1 VLHLYL
7 RHPKKARNTL
17 ALFGKIEFMTKPNDH
32 YKPLEFLGHPKG
44 LSLLFLTEMWERFSF
59 YGMRAL
65 LILYMVKF
73 LLLPENSQVIGM
85 DFMRAF
91 FEIFS
96 GPLSHQAF
104 ASEIYGL
111 YTALVYLTPL
121 FGGWLA
127 DHKFGQRAAIIF
139 GAILM
144 AIGHLMM
151 AFPPMTFIALVMLIL
166 GNGAFKPN
174 ISSQVGRLYASN
186 DRRRDRAYAIF
197 YVGIN
202 TGAFLSP
209 LICGTLG
216 EEYGWHYGFMAAGI
230 GMMIALFC
238 YLHAQP
244 NLPPDTPL
252 KSGRMKI
259 PLTTTERNAVLAL
272 ILIYIPTIFFWAA
285 FEQQGNTIALW
296 TNDNTNRYVDFLI
309 WRGDIPVTWFQALNP
324 LFVFVLSPLII
335 KFWSWQSDHGRE
347 PCVLSKM
354 SIGCSLVALAY
365 LILALA
371 AWLAQGEKASAFW
384 LLLYFVIITI
394 GELYLSPL
402 GLSLVSTLAPATMI
416 STMMGFW
423 FAASFIGNIGAGYLG
438 TFWEAI
444 DKPRFFL
451 LIASVAAIGT
461 LLILC
466 LKHLINPYSAHD
478 SNNA

>member
-1 VLHLYL
+1 MALK
-7 RHPKKARNTL
+7 RHATL
-17 ALFGKIEFMTKPNDH
+17 LLQLAKQNSMTKRNDNF
-32 YKPLEFLGHPKG
+32 KPLEFLGHPRG

-65 LILYMVKF
+65 LVLYMVKF
-73 LLLPENSQVIGM
+73 LLPPEHSQVIGM
-85 DFMRAF
+85 DSVRAV
-91 FEIFS
+91 FERFS
-96 GPLSHQAF
+96 GPTSHQAF
-104 ASEIYGL
+104 ASEIYGF
-111 YTALVYLTPL
+111 YTGLVYLTPL

-127 DHKFGQRAAIIF
+127 DHKLGQRHAVIV

-144 AIGHLMM
+144 AIGHLLM
-151 AFPPMTFIALVMLIL
+151 AFPPMTLIALVMLIL

-186 DRRRDRAYAIF
+186 DRRRDTAYAIF

-216 EEYGWHYGFMAAGI
+216 EEYGWRYGFMAAGI
-230 GMMIALFC
+230 GMMIALCC
-238 YLHAQP
+238 YLYAHP
-244 NLPPDTPL
+244 DLPPDTSL
-252 KSGRMKI
+252 KTDLMNT
-259 PLTTTERNAVLAL
+259 PLTMTERKAIITL
-272 ILIYIPTIFFWAA
+272 ILIYLPTTFFWAA

-296 TNDNTNRYVDFLI
+296 ANDNTNRYVNLLI

-354 SIGCSLVALAY
+354 SIGCSLVARAY

-371 AWLAQGEKASAFW
+371 AWLSQGEKASAFW

>member
-1 VLHLYL
+1 MALK
-7 RHPKKARNTL
+7 RHATL
-17 ALFGKIEFMTKPNDH
+17 FLQLAKQNSMTKRNDNF
-32 YKPLEFLGHPKG
+32 KPLEFLGHPRG

-65 LILYMVKF
+65 LVLYMVKF
-73 LLLPENSQVIGM
+73 LLPPEHSQVIGM
-85 DFMRAF
+85 DSVRAV
-91 FEIFS
+91 FERFS
-96 GPLSHQAF
+96 GPTSHQAF
-104 ASEIYGL
+104 ASEIYGF
-111 YTALVYLTPL
+111 YTGLVYLTPL

-127 DHKFGQRAAIIF
+127 DHKLGQRHAVIV

-144 AIGHLMM
+144 AIGHLLM
-151 AFPPMTFIALVMLIL
+151 AFPPMTLIALVMLIL

-186 DRRRDRAYAIF
+186 DRRRDTAYAIF

-230 GMMIALFC
+230 GMMIALCC
-238 YLHAQP
+238 YLYAHP
-244 NLPPDTPL
+244 DLPPDTSL
-252 KSGRMKI
+252 KTDLMNT
-259 PLTTTERNAVLAL
+259 PLTMTERKAIITL
-272 ILIYIPTIFFWAA
+272 ILIYLPTTFFWAA

-296 TNDNTNRYVDFLI
+296 ANDNTNRYVNLLI

-335 KFWSWQSDHGRE
+335 RFWSWQSGHGRE
-347 PCVLSKM
+347 PCILSKM
-354 SIGCSLVALAY
+354 SIGCSLVVLSY

-371 AWLAQGEKASAFW
+371 AWFAQGDKASALW
-384 LLLYFVIITI
+384 LFLYFAIITI

-402 GLSLVSTLAPATMI
+402 GLSLVSALAPATMI
-416 STMMGFW
+416 SSMMGLW

-438 TFWEAI
+438 AFWETM

-451 LIASVAAIGT
+451 LIASVAAIGG

-466 LKHLINPYSAHD
+466 LKHMINPFSARDRNIHE
-478 SNNA
+478 